1 MLSIWLKALAT
12 FVLPVI
18 WLTGCASSSS
28 RLSVPIGGG
37 QPVILERQ
45 GTGLKQAEND
55 RIAVTEARLQAVNLD
70 GTHYLRWSFAIRPK
84 QATVLGSFRIEEVS
98 DPTPL
103 LLVNDV
109 APQLD
114 AGGQWSENAGLMDL
128 SSASVR
134 WLFEPKETV
143 RVFRFTISEPDG
155 RSYVLYQAAQ
165 YSPASKE
172 ALRTTLR

>member
-1 MLSIWLKALAT
+1 M
-12 FVLPVI
+12 LPVV

-28 RLSVPIGGG
+28 RLSVPIAGG
-37 QPVILERQ
+37 QTVSLERQ
-45 GTGLKQAEND
+45 GAGFKQAEND
-55 RIAVTEARLQAVNLD
+55 RIIVTEARFAGGQSWT
-70 GTHYLRWSFAIRPK
+70 GTHYVRWNFAIKPK
-84 QATVLGSFRIEEVS
+84 QATVLSTIRIEDVS
-98 DPTPL
+98 DPAPL

-114 AGGQWSENAGLMDL
+114 AGKWTENAGLMDV

-155 RSYVLYQAAQ
+155 RS
-165 YSPASKE
+165 
-172 ALRTTLR
+172 